1 MVHCIMK
8 RSNYPFKTFHCSQN
22 GICVLRGIFAREILE
37 KKEEIEIRIIFNYI
51 IRIPSFSY
59 FL

>member
-1 MVHCIMK
+1 MGFVFWGGGFLHA
-8 RSNYPFKTFHCSQN
+8 T
-22 GICVLRGIFAREILE
+22 LLE